1 MDEKIELYYIN
12 IKKIDN
18 VITNL
23 TNKSTEI
30 NFKIDMLKKKKNLK
44 LEDSTQLLNFQHEII
59 IAETKHLKNLK
70 LILSDNVKT
79 QLYILS
85 ENISILV
92 ISILNIYK
100 DG

>member
-59 IAETKHLKNLK
+59 LAETKHLKNLK
-70 LILSDNVKT
+70 KCSK
-79 QLYILS
+79 QR
-85 ENISILV
+85 
-92 ISILNIYK
+92 
-100 DG
+100 

>member
-30 NFKIDMLKKKKNLK
+30 NFKIDMLRKKKNLK

-70 LILSDNVKT
+70 QYLLK
-79 QLYILS
+79 
-85 ENISILV
+85 
-92 ISILNIYK
+92 
-100 DG
+100 